1 MKNKWAEKYIKRICQ
16 FPRLCLLQETFLD
29 FFRLQIFVL
38 LFLLRA
44 FPGEFGMA
52 ETVWNIKYFVEKILP
67 LDLSSWRLPTD
78 ANAKRETNGS
88 EVDDKEIFQYQR
100 FSHSFISSC
109 MLATQSAV
117 TRVTIYEHVLI
128 SIKLFPFNN
137 QSTSTAQHVKS
148 SHHFERVSRAIFHC
162 HKYSNYHKRAC
173 RMVECMD
180 MVQSE
185 WHDNVMRVGKCYKT
199 LNLGRKYHKM
209 WVLHKTLQKTL
220 RSRSS
225 LRCRK
230 DWSAID
236 RWTSFRALNSS

>member
-16 FPRLCLLQETFLD
+16 LPRLCLLQETFLD

-100 FSHSFISSC
+100 FSHSFISSY

-128 SIKLFPFNN
+128 SIKLFFYSIIN
-137 QSTSTAQHVKS
+137 QLPQHSTSN
-148 SHHFERVSRAIFHC
+148 RAIISSEFLAQFSIAINIQII
-162 HKYSNYHKRAC
+162 KNVPAEWWSVWIWYNRN
-173 RMVECMD
+173 D
-180 MVQSE
+180 MIMSCG
-185 WHDNVMRVGKCYKT
+185 WG
-199 LNLGRKYHKM
+199 
-209 WVLHKTLQKTL
+209 
-220 RSRSS
+220 
-225 LRCRK
+225 
-230 DWSAID
+230 SAIK
-236 RWTSFRALNSS
+236 L